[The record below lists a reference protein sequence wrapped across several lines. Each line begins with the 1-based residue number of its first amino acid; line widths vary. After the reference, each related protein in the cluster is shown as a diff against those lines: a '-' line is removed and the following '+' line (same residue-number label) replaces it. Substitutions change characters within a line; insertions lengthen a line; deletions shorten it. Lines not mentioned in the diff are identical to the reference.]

1 MTRAGG
7 ALAMLLAV
15 ASPLAAQRGAT
26 VTPAAGL
33 VITRSVRLVPG
44 RYALVAPDSQPLLV
58 IRGSNL
64 TVDFTGVVLEGSAPD
79 APPDRFTGTAI
90 LIDGGTNV
98 TVRGATIRGY
108 KVAIHARGTRR
119 LTLAGHA
126 LDHNWKPRLWSGI
139 EHESLVDWL
148 SFHRN
153 EANEWLRYGAAIYLE
168 RVDEGEIR
176 DNRARQGM
184 NGLLLT
190 RSSRVRIWNNDF
202 SYLSGLG
209 IGLYRSTHNT
219 IMHNRVDWCVRG
231 YSHGFYARGQDSAAL
246 LMFEQSSDNV
256 VAYNSMTHGGD
267 GLFLWAGQQTMDAGT
282 GGSNDN
288 TFYMNDFSFAPT
300 NGMEATFSRNRFIA
314 NRVEGSTHGLWGGY
328 SWGSQIVGN
337 SFAGNRVGVA
347 IEHGQDNRIAGN
359 RFEGDSTAIRLWWNR
374 IEPSDWGYP
383 KVRDTR
389 SRGYRIEGNAFV
401 RNRVAVRADSS
412 SELLLSRN
420 SLDGVATAFLHD
432 GDSSAVLPELS
443 PPGKSD
449 PSALVAR
456 VREQVRPI
464 PGGHDVTSAPEIRR
478 GRDAILVDEW
488 GPYDWSTPKLW
499 PAGRL
504 DERPLRLRTLGPAAT
519 WRVAGV
525 SGATV
530 SDSAG
535 VIGDTVEVTPLGPGE
550 DWRLELVASG
560 PEGERAF
567 TYERFEP
574 PQRWT
579 ARAVAWDS
587 LDDPRGADELSAAL
601 LARTSV
607 FDGQLDRLDWMWF
620 RPQVP
625 GIPLERWALRAESVV
640 TLPPGAFTLRTIS
653 DDAIRVWVDDRL
665 LIDRWVPHES
675 AVDEVPLEGGTH
687 RVRVDYLQMDGW
699 VEFRLEF
706 ARR

>member
-15 ASPLAAQRGAT
+15 ASPLAAQRGIA
-26 VTPAAGL
+26 VTPTVGL
-33 VITRSVRLVPG
+33 VLTRSARVVPG
-44 RYALVAPDSQPLLV
+44 RYALATSDSQPLIT

-64 TVDFTGVVLEGSAPD
+64 TVDFTGVVLEGSAPGT
-79 APPDRFTGTAI
+79 PPDRFAGTAI

-108 KVAIHARGTRR
+108 KVAIHARDTRR
-119 LTLAGHA
+119 LTLVGHA
-126 LDHNWKPRLWSGI
+126 VDHNWKPRLWSGV

-153 EANEWLRYGAAIYLE
+153 DANEWLRYGAAIYLE

-190 RSSRVRIWNNDF
+190 RSSRLRIWNNDF

-219 IMHNRVDWCVRG
+219 IMHNQVDWCVRG

-246 LMFEQSSDNV
+246 LMFEQSSENV
-256 VAYNSMTHGGD
+256 VAFNSMTHGGD
-267 GLFLWAGQQTMDAGT
+267 GLFLWAGQQTMDSGT

-288 TFYMNDFSFAPT
+288 IFYMNDFSFAPT
-300 NGMEATFSRNRFIA
+300 NGMEATFSRNQFIA

-328 SWGSQIVGN
+328 SWGSEIVGN
-337 SFAGNRVGVA
+337 SFARNRVGIA

-389 SRGYRIEGNAFV
+389 SRGYRIERNAFLG
-401 RNRVAVRADSS
+401 NRVAVRADSTLDV
-412 SELLLSRN
+412 LLGSN
-420 SLDGVATAFLHD
+420 SLDGVATAFVHN
-432 GDSSAVLPELS
+432 GDSLAGLPEQS
-443 PPGKSD
+443 PPPASD
-449 PSALVAR
+449 PTALVAR
-456 VREQVRPI
+456 VRERVRPI
-464 PGGHDVTSAPEIRR
+464 PGGHDVTSGTETRR

-488 GPYDWSTPKLW
+488 GPYDWRTPKLW
-499 PAGRL
+499 PAGRST
-504 DERPLRLRTLGPAAT
+504 ERPLRLRTLGPAAT
-519 WRVAGV
+519 WRVALV
-525 SGATV
+525 RGAMV

-535 VIGDTVEVTPLGPGE
+535 MIGDTIEVTPLGPGE

-560 PEGERAF
+560 PAGERVF

-574 PQRWT
+574 PQRW
-579 ARAVAWDS
+579 AVRAVAWDS
-587 LDDPRGADELSAAL
+587 LDDPRGADELSASL
-601 LARTSV
+601 LARSPV
-607 FDGQLDRLDWMWF
+607 FAGAMDRLDWMWY
-620 RPQVP
+620 RPQVA

-640 TLPPGAFTLRTIS
+640 TLPPGEFSLRTIS
-653 DDAIRVWVDDRL
+653 DDAIRVWVDGRL
-665 LIDRWVPHES
+665 VIDRWAPHES
-675 AVDEVPLEGGTH
+675 TVDEAPLEGGTH
-687 RVRVDYLQMDGW
+687 LVRVDYLQVDGW
-699 VEFRLEF
+699 VELRLEF
-706 ARR
+706 APR